1 MAQAPNLQPVVLDCK
16 RLNLWTIGSLRLSI
30 MDPNTT
36 VEKLKKQV
44 SEFRDA
50 RDWLRYDTPRSLA
63 ISISFEAAELLEH
76 FQWKTDEQMRESL
89 RDRIKKEAISDELAD
104 VLIYCLGFSD
114 VLGIDI
120 SEAVE
125 LKLKKNGERYPIA
138 GPKLTA

>member
-1 MAQAPNLQPVVLDCK
+1 MDDDT
-16 RLNLWTIGSLRLSI
+16 TIL
-30 MDPNTT
+30 
-36 VEKLKKQV
+36 KLKKQV
-44 SEFRDA
+44 TEFRDA

-63 ISISFEAAELLEH
+63 ISISVEAAELLEH

-89 RDRIKKEAISDELAD
+89 RDRIKKETISDELAD

-138 GPKLTA
+138 GQKLSA

>member
-1 MAQAPNLQPVVLDCK
+1 MDDDT
-16 RLNLWTIGSLRLSI
+16 TIL
-30 MDPNTT
+30 
-36 VEKLKKQV
+36 KLKKQV
-44 SEFRDA
+44 TEFRDA

-63 ISISFEAAELLEH
+63 ISISVEAAELLEH

-114 VLGIDI
+114 VLDIDI

>member
-44 SEFRDA
+44 CEFRDS

-63 ISISFEAAELLEH
+63 ISISVEAAELLEH
-76 FQWKTDEQMRESL
+76 FQWKPDEQMSEVLWDRARE
-89 RDRIKKEAISDELAD
+89 KEGSGWRGVGLSS
-104 VLIYCLGFSD
+104 CLVCSTA
-114 VLGIDI
+114 LG
-120 SEAVE
+120 SAMS
-125 LKLKKNGERYPIA
+125 
-138 GPKLTA
+138 